1 MVTLREFIRVCGA
14 ASIALIGCSS
24 VAVADGYE
32 YEGKAMEP
40 PKAQREFTYS
50 FNIAGTSEYVFRGL
64 SQTDRDPT
72 LQGGA
77 DFGWGSLYLGV
88 WASGLDFGTTGA
100 PNFRDVANAEI
111 DIYGGYAPSWDTK
124 TFLGKIDF
132 DFGVIYYWYPNARDA
147 GAELDYVEFKAG
159 YTSQLW
165 SFLIPGLS
173 SGTTVFYSPEY
184 SGEIGA
190 VWTVESTYT
199 WQGRE
204 IRGIKPTLSALLGWQ
219 KGEDSALYNE
229 GIDDEYYYW
238 NAGLTLGIEKL
249 SFDFRYWDTDL
260 NKGGL
265 CEPAGTA
272 PPRLFQCDETFV
284 FTVKV
289 EVP

>member
-40 PKAQREFTYS
+40 PKPQREFTYS
-50 FNIAGTSEYVFRGL
+50 FNIAGTSDYIFRGV
-64 SQTDRDPT
+64 SQTENDPT

-77 DFGWGSLYLGV
+77 DFGWDSLYLGV
-88 WASGLDFGTTGA
+88 WASGLDLGQVNG
-100 PNFRDVANAEI
+100 RDLADKEV
-111 DIYGGYAPSWDTK
+111 DIYGGYTPSWDTK

-132 DFGVIYYWYPNARDA
+132 DFGVIYYWYPNARDS

-159 YTSQLW
+159 YTTQLW

-184 SGEIGA
+184 STEIGP

-199 WQGRE
+199 WEGHE
-204 IRGIKPTLSALLGWQ
+204 VRGIKPVISALLGWQ
-219 KGEDSALYNE
+219 KGDTDEGYSAN
-229 GIDDEYYYW
+229 GGVDDEYYYW
-238 NAGLTLGIEKL
+238 NAGLELVVEKL
-249 SFDFRYWDTDL
+249 SFDFRYWDTDISK
-260 NKGGL
+260 NAGNAGGGVCVAANL
-265 CEPAGTA
+265 
-272 PPRLFQCDETFV
+272 CDETFV